1 MSPRTRRLL
10 PWLCLVIIYV
20 VWGST
25 YLAIAVV
32 VRELPPF
39 AAGFLRFTIAGL
51 IMTGIALVADRAH
64 GWPGTRQLA
73 DYALVGALLLGV
85 GNGLVMWSEK
95 SIPSGIAALIVAT
108 VPLWLTVLDGLRPNG
123 QPWTVRA
130 WLGAFIGLAG
140 VALVARPGAGG
151 PGGQWGAVIALQGA
165 TIAWTV
171 GSLYAQSVPK
181 RLPLFTAA
189 AVEMLAGGALLG
201 IESRVAGED
210 LGRIAQASS
219 HAWLG
224 LAYLVV
230 FGSLVGFTAFAYCL
244 NELPASTVGTYAY
257 VNPVVAVL
265 LGALI
270 LDEPISAGLL
280 AGGVLIVVAVVLTT
294 VAKARQSR
302 PRPEGTHERRV
313 GRRDVERRAEHGA
326 AEAARPVR

>member
-10 PWLCLVIIYV
+10 PWLCLLVVYV

-32 VRELPPF
+32 VRELPAF
-39 AAGFLRFTIAGL
+39 AAGSLRFVTAGL
-51 IMTGIALVADRAH
+51 IMSAVALVADRAH
-64 GWPGTRQLA
+64 GWPSPRQLA
-73 DYALVGALLLGV
+73 DYALVGVLLLGV

-108 VPLWLTVLDGLRPNG
+108 VPLWLTLLDGLRRNG

-130 WLGAFIGLAG
+130 WMGALIGLVG
-140 VALVARPGAGG
+140 VGLIARPDTGVSRGHWFA
-151 PGGQWGAVIALQGA
+151 IFALQGA

-171 GSLYAQSVPK
+171 GSLYAQSVPR
-181 RLPLFTAA
+181 RLPLFTSA
-189 AVEMLAGGALLG
+189 AVEMLAGGLMLAVG
-201 IESRVAGED
+201 SRVVGED
-210 LGRIAQASS
+210 LGLIATASR

-265 LGALI
+265 LGSL
-270 LDEPISAGLL
+270 LLHEPISAGLL
-280 AGGVLIVVAVVLTT
+280 AGGALILVAVVVTT
-294 VAKARQSR
+294 ANTRRKSKVESRKAAPGVLS
-302 PRPEGTHERRV
+302 T
-313 GRRDVERRAEHGA
+313 AE
-326 AEAARPVR
+326 

>member
-10 PWLCLVIIYV
+10 PWLCLAVVYV

-39 AAGFLRFTIAGL
+39 AAGSLRFVVAGL
-51 IMTGIALVADRAH
+51 IMGAVALFVDRAH
-64 GWPGTRQLA
+64 GWPSRRQLL

-95 SIPSGIAALIVAT
+95 TIPSGIAALIVAT
-108 VPLWLTVLDGLRPNG
+108 VPLWLTLLDGLRPSG

-130 WLGAFIGLAG
+130 WLGALIGLSG
-140 VALVARPGAGG
+140 VALVARPDAAVGAGH
-151 PGGQWGAVIALQGA
+151 WGAVIALQGA

-181 RLPLFTAA
+181 RLPLASAA
-189 AVEMLAGGALLG
+189 AVEMVAGGLLLAV
-201 IESRVAGED
+201 ESRVVGED
-210 LGRIAQASS
+210 LGGVGAASGQ
-219 HAWLG
+219 AWLG
-224 LAYLVV
+224 LVYLVV
-230 FGSLVGFTAFAYCL
+230 FGSLVGFTAFAYAL

-265 LGALI
+265 LGALV
-270 LDEPISAGLL
+270 LGERVSASLL
-280 AGGVLIVVAVVLTT
+280 AGGALIVVAVVLTT
-294 VAKARQSR
+294 AKARRQKSKVESR
-302 PRPEGTHERRV
+302 EFSPRTAP
-313 GRRDVERRAEHGA
+313 AK
-326 AEAARPVR
+326 